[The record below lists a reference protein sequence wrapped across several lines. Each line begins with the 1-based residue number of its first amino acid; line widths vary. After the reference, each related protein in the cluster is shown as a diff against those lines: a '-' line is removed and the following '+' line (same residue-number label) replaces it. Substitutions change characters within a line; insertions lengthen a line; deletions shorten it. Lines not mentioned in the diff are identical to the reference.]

1 LVTPWRPFYRARIM
15 PQDGDEQDE
24 ICGEADRTWVVG
36 LVLWM
41 LGISVAL
48 VFARVVEL
56 VGAQ

>member
-1 LVTPWRPFYRARIM
+1 M

-41 LGISVAL
+41 LVISVAL